1 MGLEYIYAVWLLHE
15 AKKEISADNI
25 KKVLQSVGIEP
36 NDAMINAVLAS
47 LQGVDLEKVKEEALA
62 TGTVVTQA
70 PAQTQQPA
78 QQEKKEEKKE
88 EEKKEEQALEGL
100 SSLFGF

>member
-15 AKKEISADNI
+15 AKKEINADNI
-25 KKVLQSVGIEP
+25 KKVLTSVGIEP

-62 TGTVVTQA
+62 TGTVVAQPVQA
-70 PAQTQQPA
+70 QQPA

-100 SSLFGF
+100 ASLFGF

>member
-15 AKKEISADNI
+15 AKKEINADNI
-25 KKVLQSVGIEP
+25 KKVLTSTGIEP

-47 LQGVDLEKVKEEALA
+47 LQGVDLDKIKEESLSFAP
-62 TGTVVTQA
+62 VQA
-70 PAQTQQPA
+70 APQQVE
-78 QQEKKEEKKE
+78 QKKEEKQEKKV
-88 EEKKEEQALEGL
+88 EEKKEEQSLEGL

>member
-15 AKKEISADNI
+15 AKKEINADNI
-25 KKVLQSVGIEP
+25 KKVLTSVGIEP
-36 NDAMINAVLAS
+36 NDAMVNAVLAS
-47 LQGVDLEKVKEEALA
+47 LQGVDLDKIKEESLSVAP
-62 TGTVVTQA
+62 VQVT
-70 PAQTQQPA
+70 PQQVE
-78 QQEKKEEKKE
+78 QKKEEKQEKKV

>member
-15 AKKEISADNI
+15 AKKEINADNI
-25 KKVLQSVGIEP
+25 KKVLTSVGIEP

-47 LQGVDLEKVKEEALA
+47 LQGVDLDKIKEESLSLA
-62 TGTVVTQA
+62 PVQA
-70 PAQTQQPA
+70 APQQVE
-78 QQEKKEEKKE
+78 QKKEEKQEKKV

>member
-15 AKKEISADNI
+15 AKKEINADNI
-25 KKVLQSVGIEP
+25 KKVLTSVGIEP

-47 LQGVDLEKVKEEALA
+47 LQGVDLNKIKEESLSF
-62 TGTVVTQA
+62 A
-70 PAQTQQPA
+70 PAQPTPQQTE
-78 QQEKKEEKKE
+78 QKKEEKQENKA

>member
-15 AKKEISADNI
+15 AKKEINADNI
-25 KKVLQSVGIEP
+25 KKVLTSVGIEP
-36 NDAMINAVLAS
+36 NDAMVNAVLAS
-47 LQGVDLEKVKEEALA
+47 LQGVDLDKIKEESLSIAP
-62 TGTVVTQA
+62 TQA
-70 PAQTQQPA
+70 APQQVE
-78 QQEKKEEKKE
+78 QKKEEKQEKKV

>member
-1 MGLEYIYAVWLLHE
+1 MGLEYIYAVWLLYE
-15 AKKEISADNI
+15 AKKEINAENI
-25 KKVLQSVGIEP
+25 KKVLTSVGIEP

-47 LQGVDLEKVKEEALA
+47 LQGVDLEKVKEESLSV
-62 TGTVVTQA
+62 GTVAAQPVQ
-70 PAQTQQPA
+70 QTQQPT

>member
-15 AKKEISADNI
+15 AKKEINADNI
-25 KKVLQSVGIEP
+25 KKVLTSVGIEP

-47 LQGVDLEKVKEEALA
+47 LQGVDLDKIKEESLSS
-62 TGTVVTQA
+62 A
-70 PAQTQQPA
+70 PVQVSPQQVE
-78 QQEKKEEKKE
+78 QKKEEKQEKKV

-100 SSLFGF
+100 ASLFGF

>member
-15 AKKEISADNI
+15 AKKEINADNI
-25 KKVLQSVGIEP
+25 KKVLTSVGIEP

-47 LQGVDLEKVKEEALA
+47 LQGVDLDKIKEESLSLA
-62 TGTVVTQA
+62 PVQTA
-70 PAQTQQPA
+70 PQQVE
-78 QQEKKEEKKE
+78 QKKEEKQEKKA

>member
-15 AKKEISADNI
+15 AKKEINADNI
-25 KKVLQSVGIEP
+25 KKVLTSVGIEP

-47 LQGVDLEKVKEEALA
+47 LQGVDLDKIKEESISF
-62 TGTVVTQA
+62 A
-70 PAQTQQPA
+70 PSQPTPQQTEQ
-78 QQEKKEEKKE
+78 KKEEKQENKA

>member
-15 AKKEISADNI
+15 AKKEINADNI
-25 KKVLQSVGIEP
+25 KKVLTSVGIEP

-47 LQGVDLEKVKEEALA
+47 LQGVDLDKIKEESLSFAPVQA
-62 TGTVVTQA
+62 TS
-70 PAQTQQPA
+70 QQVE
-78 QQEKKEEKKE
+78 QKKEEKQENKV

>member
-15 AKKEISADNI
+15 AKKEINADNI
-25 KKVLQSVGIEP
+25 KKVLTSVGIEP

-47 LQGVDLEKVKEEALA
+47 LQGVDLDKIREESLSF
-62 TGTVVTQA
+62 A
-70 PAQTQQPA
+70 PAQPTPQQTE
-78 QQEKKEEKKE
+78 QKKEEKQENKA

>member
-15 AKKEISADNI
+15 AKKEINADNI
-25 KKVLQSVGIEP
+25 KKVLTSVGIEP
-36 NDAMINAVLAS
+36 NDAMVNAVLAS
-47 LQGVDLEKVKEEALA
+47 LQGVDLDKIKEESLS
-62 TGTVVTQA
+62 VA
-70 PAQTQQPA
+70 PAQVAPQQVE
-78 QQEKKEEKKE
+78 QKKEEKQEKKE

>member
-15 AKKEISADNI
+15 AKKEINADNI
-25 KKVLQSVGIEP
+25 KKVLTSVGIEP

-47 LQGVDLEKVKEEALA
+47 LQGVDLDKIKEESLSIAPVQVA
-62 TGTVVTQA
+62 PQQA
-70 PAQTQQPA
+70 EQ
-78 QQEKKEEKKE
+78 KKEEKQEKKV

>member
-15 AKKEISADNI
+15 AKREINADNI
-25 KKVLQSVGIEP
+25 KKVLTSVGIEP

-47 LQGVDLEKVKEEALA
+47 LQGVDLDKIKEESLSVAP
-62 TGTVVTQA
+62 VQVT
-70 PAQTQQPA
+70 PQQVE
-78 QQEKKEEKKE
+78 QKKEEKQEKKV

>member
-15 AKKEISADNI
+15 AKQEINADNI
-25 KKVLQSVGIEP
+25 KKVLTSVGIEP

-62 TGTVVTQA
+62 TGTVVAQPVQA
-70 PAQTQQPA
+70 QQPS